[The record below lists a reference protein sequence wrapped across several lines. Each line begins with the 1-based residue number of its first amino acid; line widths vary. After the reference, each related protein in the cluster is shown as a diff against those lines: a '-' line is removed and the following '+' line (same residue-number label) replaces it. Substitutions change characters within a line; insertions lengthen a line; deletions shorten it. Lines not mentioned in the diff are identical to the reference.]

1 MKRETNKIFMGDGFT
16 LNRENIQTCVNKYI
30 SQEEADEKEKK
41 LNKKIE
47 NLKNKMAKQHKEYE
61 QKIKE
66 LESLKWRFRVGDVV
80 LYDGWKKVII
90 TELIDFGRYKYNGRF
105 VDTSNQET
113 ISFRDDELG
122 YFDGNY
128 EEKLLDKIYELQ
140 SKLKRRWFE

>member
-1 MKRETNKIFMGDGFT
+1 MRDKNKIFMGDGFAFNT
-16 LNRENIQTCVNKYI
+16 ENIQTCVNKYI

-47 NLKNKMAKQHKEYE
+47 NLKNKMTKKHKEYE

-66 LESLKWRFRVGDVV
+66 IESLKWRFRVGDVV

-90 TELIDFGRYKYNGRF
+90 TELIDFGRYKYTGRF
-105 VDTSNQET
+105 VDSSKQET
-113 ISFRDDELG
+113 ISFRDDELS

-128 EEKLLDKIYELQ
+128 EEKLIDKIYELQ
-140 SKLKRRWFE
+140 FKIKRSWFK